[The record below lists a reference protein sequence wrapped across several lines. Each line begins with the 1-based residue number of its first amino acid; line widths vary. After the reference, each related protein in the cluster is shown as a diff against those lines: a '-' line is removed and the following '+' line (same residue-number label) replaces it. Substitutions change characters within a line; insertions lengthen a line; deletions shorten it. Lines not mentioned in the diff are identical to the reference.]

1 MIDDKT
7 GISAATAKSHKQVI
21 WDLQALSCFHV
32 AVEEECSGSLAHTH
46 THTHTHTHW
55 APAPEPPPPTPPPFA
70 PHAHIHAPT
79 VLG

>member
-46 THTHTHTHW
+46 W
-55 APAPEPPPPTPPPFA
+55 APTPPPPQPPPPPTPPPFA
-70 PHAHIHAPT
+70 PHAHIHAPS